1 MRRAIGGDAV
11 RSKAAA
17 DFAPEIKKMSL
28 RHELYVIAG
37 LGVII
42 ALALI
47 LFPGWN
53 GVHPNDDLTMP
64 LGHAWILSPPP
75 PSGDFGDLRVER
87 NWSDN
92 TFIGFG
98 ALALSV
104 FWVVLSPKKAKQ
116 E

>member
-11 RSKAAA
+11 RSKAFA
-17 DFAPEIKKMSL
+17 DFAPEIKKMSP

-53 GVHPNDDLTMP
+53 GVHPNNDLTMP
-64 LGHAWILSPPP
+64 LGHAWIFSPPP
-75 PSGDFGDLRVER
+75 RPEYFSGVRVER

-92 TFIGFG
+92 ILIGFG
-98 ALALSV
+98 ALALGV
-104 FWVVLSPKKAKQ
+104 FWIALSAPEKQ
-116 E
+116 N